1 MPNDRALDGSDGRGG
16 MEDRDNRKNLPS
28 VQRDL
33 VYKLDCGADG
43 Y

>member
-1 MPNDRALDGSDGRGG
+1 MPNDRALDGSDGRGE
-16 MEDRDNRKNLPS
+16 MEERDNRKTLPS

-33 VYKLDCGADG
+33 VSKLDCGADV